1 MCDVSNGG
9 HTYLQLK
16 DVRGQLL
23 QTVFREVHVLQVGP
37 PEDGDGFWKTL
48 DLIVGG
54 FVLFLQSEGRRT
66 TSGILAKHHFTG
78 LSGIN
83 LIFILRMGG
92 WVLVWVPTSGQAQ
105 GSGTLLSRFL
115 HTLRTLRDF
124 RQCMTAVDRP
134 LRQLSDTSSSCS
146 LRRPIQL
153 VPEGDG
159 TPSEG
164 IDVSNI

>member
-1 MCDVSNGG
+1 MNKSD
-9 HTYLQLK
+9 L
-16 DVRGQLL
+16 
-23 QTVFREVHVLQVGP
+23 P
-37 PEDGDGFWKTL
+37 PE
-48 DLIVGG
+48 
-54 FVLFLQSEGRRT
+54 
-66 TSGILAKHHFTG
+66 
-78 LSGIN
+78 N
-83 LIFILRMGG
+83 G

-153 VPEGDG
+153 VPEEDG
-159 TPSEG
+159 TPSITPVVEDDVTPSEG
-164 IDVSNI
+164 INVSNI